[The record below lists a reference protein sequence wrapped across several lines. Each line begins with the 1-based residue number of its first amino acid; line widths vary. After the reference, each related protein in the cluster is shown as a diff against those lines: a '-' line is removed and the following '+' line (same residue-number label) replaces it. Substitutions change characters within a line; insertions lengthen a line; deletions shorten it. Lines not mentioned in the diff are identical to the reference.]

1 MQADFSVELGGDAPA
16 LEIPWSSNDPHV
28 RYYDL
33 KKYPELVQEIPEAA
47 AYPELGAFLS
57 RMNATEFPLATA
69 KCDAWSTSEVA
80 PEEEIFGDRKFVS
93 YADLVFVG
101 ERERCSFEKH
111 EAFAK
116 ELCRLLGQAP
126 EIAATVELVIRH
138 CYYHQQEFVSENEAE
153 QGGMLSKTV
162 KDSGMSLPG
171 NDDTMDHSG
180 QADIARYGEH
190 ADIAPQGKSATVTN
204 PGMHVRLIQ
213 DEPANVSD
221 DGGHGR
227 ALRREEL
234 SKVTDHDEQV
244 KVPNHGGFAALRG
257 QQSRAQE
264 SERADL
270 LHCDDSFKTESLG
283 KTGRSGETERSSE
296 TEWPGKSHTAPTGE
310 SGNVQLERKPH
321 CREANSSVPGF
332 CLTAYVTGFGDG
344 DHDPLRRWTIGL
356 NLLQYAIVQL
366 NSKLQPNH

>member
-1 MQADFSVELGGDAPA
+1 MQADFSFELGGDAPA
-16 LEIPWSSNDPHV
+16 LEIPWSSDDPHV

-33 KKYPELVQEIPEAA
+33 KTHPELVQKIPEAA

-57 RMNATEFPLATA
+57 RISAAEFPLATA
-69 KCDAWSTSEVA
+69 KCDAWASNEVA
-80 PEEEIFGDRKFVS
+80 PDEEIFGDHKFVS
-93 YADLVFVG
+93 YVDLVFVD

-126 EIAATVELVIRH
+126 EIAATVELVIRN
-138 CYYHQQEFVSENEAE
+138 CYYHQQKFVSENEAE
-153 QGGMLSKTV
+153 QDGMLSKTV
-162 KDSGMSLPG
+162 KDSGMSLSG

-180 QADIARYGEH
+180 QADVARYGEYT
-190 ADIAPQGKSATVTN
+190 DIAPQEESARVAN
-204 PGMHVRLIQ
+204 HGMHVRLIQ

-221 DGGHGR
+221 GGGHGR
-227 ALRREEL
+227 ALRCEEL
-234 SKVTDHDEQV
+234 FKVTSHDEQV
-244 KVPNHGGFAALRG
+244 KVPNHGWFAALRG
-257 QQSRAQE
+257 QQSSAQE

-270 LHCDDSFKTESLG
+270 LYCDDSFKTESSG
-283 KTGRSGETERSSE
+283 KTGRSGKTAPSSKAER
-296 TEWPGKSHTAPTGE
+296 PGKSRTVPTGE
-310 SGNVQLERKPH
+310 SDNVQLERKPH
-321 CREANSSVPGF
+321 CEEPNSSVPGF

-356 NLLQYAIVQL
+356 NLLQHAIVQL